1 MKTAFLV
8 RGLGEYAQAAAIA
21 PLIRESS
28 FTPLFLTDNAFLAS
42 LIKKDGFLLTFFTRA
57 DEANEKLKH
66 IKAYALFLCNAHT
79 TMIYNLIRP
88 TQIKWIYSL
97 DSNWLFNNEKYKKLN
112 QPKLL
117 TYPWIDRPFVLFP
130 KQFFL
135 NNLME
140 NGGYYEIDEV
150 FKKKIITPGFI
161 PSGPIF
167 TDDQRRELRQK
178 IGLSDGQKLVV
189 SYFSKPE
196 FHSSQ
201 IKEYIVQFQQ
211 YVKSAIKAISSTVN
225 TPIAHFDL
233 TSLWNNFQA
242 RINTSPLSTNDFDTI
257 IGISDLVVMH
267 YGYGTLP
274 KVFANQI
281 PVLCLLPRPDNQ
293 LHTNFFELKPCIDAK
308 AIEYLFFDQATEKSI
323 EDIARSLLFDP
334 KAMKEIKSNQARIFS
349 KGEENL
355 VQNFYGSYT
364 IKG

>member
-1 MKTAFLV
+1 MKTTFLV
-8 RGLGEYAQAAAIA
+8 RGLGEYAQAVAIA
-21 PLIRESS
+21 PLIRERG

-42 LIKKDGFLLTFFTRA
+42 LIEKDGFLLTFLTRP

-66 IKAYALFLCNAHT
+66 IEANALFLCNAHT
-79 TMIYNLIRP
+79 TRIYNLIRP
-88 TQIKWIYSL
+88 TQIKWIFSL

-130 KQFFL
+130 RQFFL
-135 NNLME
+135 NNLKE
-140 NGGYYEIDEV
+140 NGGYYEIDEA

-161 PSGPIF
+161 PSGPRF
-167 TDDQRRELRQK
+167 TDEQRRELRKK
-178 IGLSDGQKLVV
+178 IGLSDREKFVV

-201 IKEYIVQFQQ
+201 IKEYIVQFQH
-211 YVKSAIKAISSTVN
+211 YVKSAIAHINSTVN

-233 TSLWNNFQA
+233 TSLWNNFTA
-242 RINTSPLSTNDFDTI
+242 RIDISPLSTNHFDTI

-281 PVLCLLPRPDNQ
+281 PVLCLLPRPNNKV
-293 LHTNFFELKPCIDAK
+293 HTNFFEIKPCIDAK
-308 AIEYLFFDQATEKSI
+308 AIEYLFFDQVTEEAIFEKT
-323 EDIARSLLFDP
+323 RSLLFDTTAI
-334 KAMKEIKSNQARIFS
+334 KQMKSNQGRIFS
-349 KGEENL
+349 KGEKNL
-355 VQNFYGSYT
+355 LQNFYGSCT

>member
-8 RGLGEYAQAAAIA
+8 RGLGEYAQAIAIA
-21 PLIRESS
+21 PLIRERG

-42 LIKKDGFLLTFFTRA
+42 LIEKDGFLLTFFARP

-66 IKAYALFLCNAHT
+66 IEANALFLCNAHT
-79 TMIYNLIRP
+79 TRIYNLVRP
-88 TQIKWIYSL
+88 KQIKWIFSL

-117 TYPWIDRPFVLFP
+117 TYPWIDRPYLLFP
-130 KQFFL
+130 RQFFL
-135 NNLME
+135 NNLKE
-140 NGGYYEIDEV
+140 NGGYYEIDKAFRE
-150 FKKKIITPGFI
+150 KIITPGFI
-161 PSGPIF
+161 PSGPHF
-167 TDDQRRELRQK
+167 TEQQRQEIRQK

-201 IKEYIVQFQQ
+201 IKEYIIQFERQ
-211 YVKSAIKAISSTVN
+211 VKNAIMHINSAVN
-225 TPIAHFDL
+225 SPIALFDL
-233 TSLWNNFQA
+233 TSLWNNFKA
-242 RINTSPLSTNDFDTI
+242 SINISPLATNDFNAI

-281 PVLCLLPRPDNQ
+281 PVLCIIPRPDNT
-293 LHTNFFELKPCIDAK
+293 LHSNFFELKPCIDAK
-308 AIEYLFFDQATEKSI
+308 AIEYLFFDQITEDAISEK
-323 EDIARSLLFDP
+323 ARSLLFDP
-334 KAMKEIKSNQARIFS
+334 AAKKEIKSNQARIFS
-349 KGEENL
+349 PGEKNL
-355 VQNFYGSYT
+355 LQNFYGSYT